1 MPSQQNCSENKR
13 IVEGEEQRS
22 KIQAAFGSGKL
33 DVTVGDMT
41 SGCEEAL
48 PKSLVSTNC
57 GSLAFLPGQQS
68 RQPLV
73 WEEPRVSE

>member
-33 DVTVGDMT
+33 DVTIGDMT
-41 SGCEEAL
+41 SGCEEPYQNHWSQPIAEVWHFCL
-48 PKSLVSTNC
+48 DSKA
-57 GSLAFLPGQQS
+57 GSL
-68 RQPLV
+68 
-73 WEEPRVSE
+73 